1 MKLKVI
7 DLLIKASKG
16 EKMPSKIMHK
26 GKIYYY
32 DKDICWYTLK
42 DDKFENFYIRG
53 DHLNIDVQ
61 ILGDNNER

>member
-16 EKMPSKIMHK
+16 EKMPSKIMCK

-42 DDKFENFYIRG
+42 DDTFEKFYIRG
-53 DHLNIDVQ
+53 DTLNNNVE
-61 ILGDNNER
+61 ILRNNK